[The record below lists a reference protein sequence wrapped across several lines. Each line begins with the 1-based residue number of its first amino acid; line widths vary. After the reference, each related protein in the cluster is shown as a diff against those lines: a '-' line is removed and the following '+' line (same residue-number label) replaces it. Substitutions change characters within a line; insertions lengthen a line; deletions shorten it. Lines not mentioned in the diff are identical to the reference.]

1 LSETAETRRK
11 RLLYR
16 SRYRGQLE
24 ADLLIGSFAAVYV
37 LTMDEGQ
44 IGRLEALLEESDADI
59 LAWVAGGRPVPA
71 RHDHDVLAM
80 LRGFKIQG

>member
-1 LSETAETRRK
+1 LSENPETRRK
-11 RLLYR
+11 RLLHR

-24 ADLLIGSFAAVYV
+24 ADLLIGNFAAAYIP
-37 LTMDEGQ
+37 TMDEGQ
-44 IGRLEALLEESDADI
+44 LGRLEALLEESDADI
-59 LAWVAGGRPVPA
+59 LAWAAGGRPAPA

>member
-1 LSETAETRRK
+1 MSETAETRRK

-24 ADLLIGSFAAVYV
+24 ADLLIGSFAAAHIP
-37 LTMDEGQ
+37 TMDEAQ
-44 IGRLEALLEESDADI
+44 LGRFETLLDESDADI